1 MCVKCYT
8 LVAHLKFKKIKFC
21 HILFFIFRYKK
32 YMSNIINENLGNAML
47 GGVPGTY
54 NLVKSFVGVRLQG
67 DYMGLQDGMIDG
79 RPLWPM
85 VYYCLRSGDIN
96 AALYCISTS
105 NCADCQDLI
114 AALESK
120 YKNPDHADNV
130 KLESTVRFQY
140 RRFIRN
146 STDPFKRIV
155 WCVVGCCDTIDEH
168 SEVARTADD
177 YLWLK
182 LCLVRVDYDKDDHI
196 KYEELQV
203 CNKKKLDHRQT
214 FCLNRF
220 FFRGQLWMSM
230 VKVTMT
236 L

>member
-1 MCVKCYT
+1 MNCLNLLT
-8 LVAHLKFKKIKFC
+8 ST
-21 HILFFIFRYKK
+21 FRYRK
-32 YMSNIINENLGNAML
+32 YMANIINEDRGQAML

-54 NLVKSFVGVRLQG
+54 NLVKSFVGVRFQG
-67 DYMGLQDGMIDG
+67 EYMGLQDGQIDDG

-96 AALYCISTS
+96 AALQCISIS
-105 NCADCQDLI
+105 NCADCTDLV
-114 AALESK
+114 AALENK
-120 YKNPDHADNV
+120 FKHPEHPDNF

-182 LCLVRVDYDKDDHI
+182 LSLVRVDYDREEHI
-196 KYEELQV
+196 KYEDLQV
-203 CNKKKLDHRQT
+203 
-214 FCLNRF
+214 
-220 FFRGQLWMSM
+220 
-230 VKVTMT
+230 
-236 L
+236 

>member
-1 MCVKCYT
+1 
-8 LVAHLKFKKIKFC
+8 
-21 HILFFIFRYKK
+21 
-32 YMSNIINENLGNAML
+32 ML
-47 GGVPGTY
+47 GGIPGTY
-54 NLVKSFVGVRLQG
+54 NLVKSFVGIRLQG
-67 DYMGLQDGMIDG
+67 EYMGLQDGMIDG

-96 AALYCISTS
+96 AALHCIATS
-105 NCADCQDLI
+105 NCPDCQDLI

-120 YKNPDHADNV
+120 YKNPEHPDNV

-182 LCLVRVDYDKDDHI
+182 LSLVRVDYDKDDHI
-196 KYEELQV
+196 KYEDLQV
-203 CNKKKLDHRQT
+203 FKKYYQEKQI
-214 FCLNRF
+214 FMQIF
-220 FFRGQLWMSM
+220 FFREQFWMNTG
-230 VKVTMT
+230 KVITT